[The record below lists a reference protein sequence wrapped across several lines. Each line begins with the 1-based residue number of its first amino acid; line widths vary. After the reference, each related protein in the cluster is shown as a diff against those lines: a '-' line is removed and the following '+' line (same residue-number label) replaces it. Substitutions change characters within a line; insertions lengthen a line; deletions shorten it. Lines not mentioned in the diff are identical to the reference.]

1 MKILITG
8 VAGFIGKV
16 ICQRLA
22 FNNKIIGVDVSSIV
36 DDKSN
41 IVWVQADIS
50 DLKLIAVI
58 CEKYSPD
65 VVIHCAGIA
74 HQKIGSVDK
83 ETYMRINSEA
93 TVNLAE
99 TVVKVNPEVRFVF
112 LSSVSVDGER
122 PQLIIRRLRRLAQI
136 GDEKKKIEKRED
148 GGERERETGGWRQ
161 KDTEDSIQGISE
173 DGECWP
179 SSDYAVSKLEA
190 EERLGDL
197 YDRGIICDL
206 VILRL
211 APVYDRDWSLNLDR
225 RVFAPKKM
233 AYLRF
238 GSGSQRMSALARPNL
253 IDFIEFIINNPT
265 NKVPSNLRNPR
276 NLRMNVCDSEP
287 YEFDK
292 IIKIFKKAGIG
303 SNKLVIFIPLF
314 IVWIVTRLGGMLF
327 FKKKKW
333 IHSCY
338 DKLAGDLVF
347 DNRKMMEMGFR
358 PRHSLET
365 VFIGD
370 RRNGDRSADYADGH
384 RLERKTKE

>member
-1 MKILITG
+1 MMKILITG

-112 LSSVSVDGER
+112 LSSVSVYGER

-148 GGERERETGGWRQ
+148 GGERERETGDGRPETDGYRNENLEKRAKVRGQKSEKEDRKGETGGWRQ

-173 DGECWP
+173 DGEC
-179 SSDYAVSKLEA
+179 
-190 EERLGDL
+190 
-197 YDRGIICDL
+197 
-206 VILRL
+206 
-211 APVYDRDWSLNLDR
+211 
-225 RVFAPKKM
+225 
-233 AYLRF
+233 
-238 GSGSQRMSALARPNL
+238 
-253 IDFIEFIINNPT
+253 
-265 NKVPSNLRNPR
+265 
-276 NLRMNVCDSEP
+276 
-287 YEFDK
+287 
-292 IIKIFKKAGIG
+292 
-303 SNKLVIFIPLF
+303 
-314 IVWIVTRLGGMLF
+314 
-327 FKKKKW
+327 
-333 IHSCY
+333 
-338 DKLAGDLVF
+338 
-347 DNRKMMEMGFR
+347 
-358 PRHSLET
+358 
-365 VFIGD
+365 
-370 RRNGDRSADYADGH
+370 
-384 RLERKTKE
+384 